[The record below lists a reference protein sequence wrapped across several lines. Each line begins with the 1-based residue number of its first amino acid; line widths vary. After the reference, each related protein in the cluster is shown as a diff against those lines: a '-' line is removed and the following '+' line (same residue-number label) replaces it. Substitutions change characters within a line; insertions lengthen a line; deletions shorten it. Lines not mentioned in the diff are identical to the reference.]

1 MKDLEISMV
10 KRPWDPSLPIP
21 DWLDAWAKAATDKK
35 LAVGDPE
42 HPPCRVIV
50 GQTGSGKTMAAAKL
64 AASYLEA
71 GGCRVGWCVTRSTEQ
86 KIMEAL
92 RIGEG
97 TRLEADFDRAGLLVI
112 DDLAWQLFGLAPKAR
127 ERETERETYRRR
139 LAVWFTA
146 IDERLRASL
155 PTVVTSNLHP
165 SDWGDPALASRLST
179 AWIVRGRQ
187 QEDYR
192 VQVRPAGKAKRVPL

>member
-1 MKDLEISMV
+1 MME
-10 KRPWDPSLPIP
+10 RPWDSSLPIP
-21 DWLDAWAKAATDKK
+21 DWIDTWAKAAAHRE
-35 LAVGDPE
+35 LVEGDPE

-64 AASYLEA
+64 AAAYVEA
-71 GGCRVGWCVTRSTEQ
+71 GGCRLVWCAARSAEQ
-86 KIMEAL
+86 RIMEARL
-92 RIGEG
+92 IGEG
-97 TRLEADFDRAGLLVI
+97 SRLEADLERAGLLVI
-112 DDLAWQLFGLAPKAR
+112 DDLAWQLFGLGPKAR

-179 AWIVRGRQ
+179 AGTVRGRQ
-187 QEDYR
+187 QEDHR
-192 VQVRPAGKAKRVPL
+192 LRKEKSKQDGSA